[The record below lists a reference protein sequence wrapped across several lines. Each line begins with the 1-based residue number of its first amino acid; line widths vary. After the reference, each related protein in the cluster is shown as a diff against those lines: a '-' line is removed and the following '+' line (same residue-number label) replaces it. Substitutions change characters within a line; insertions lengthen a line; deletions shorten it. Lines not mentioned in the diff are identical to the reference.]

1 MFRKRLVR
9 PYGFIGRGEVV
20 MEKKWEV
27 ALNKF
32 LEEWKDRKEVIGISV
47 CGSYIT
53 GNPSKHSDID
63 INIVLKNNCNW
74 RERGNKIVDGVL
86 MEYFA
91 NPSWKIEE
99 YMKEDEQD
107 RRRVD
112 AHMFA
117 TGRII
122 LDKRGKM
129 KKLKALGQ
137 KYLKKKFKKP
147 DSSRKEILKYISW
160 DMLDN
165 LEEVYERK
173 SSDFEFVYFNS
184 LQQMINFYSEF
195 LGFYRFSPNKMLLF
209 LQDKK
214 DMKKYSI
221 PKFPDQVFAKLFVK
235 AIKEKNKVK
244 KMNLFKQLIQR
255 MQLKMGGFD
264 IDGWKVRSKV
274 K

>member
-1 MFRKRLVR
+1 
-9 PYGFIGRGEVV
+9 
-20 MEKKWEV
+20 
-27 ALNKF
+27 
-32 LEEWKDRKEVIGISV
+32 
-47 CGSYIT
+47 
-53 GNPSKHSDID
+53 
-63 INIVLKNNCNW
+63 
-74 RERGNKIVDGVL
+74 
-86 MEYFA
+86 
-91 NPSWKIEE
+91 
-99 YMKEDEQD
+99 
-107 RRRVD
+107 
-112 AHMFA
+112 
-117 TGRII
+117 
-122 LDKRGKM
+122 
-129 KKLKALGQ
+129 
-137 KYLKKKFKKP
+137 
-147 DSSRKEILKYISW
+147 
-160 DMLDN
+160 MLDN